1 MKKRILNPKVWIII
15 AIILVAFNL
24 RPAITGVGPL
34 IGMIREDLQLTNSQA
49 GILTTLP
56 LLAFAGLS
64 IAAPRLAR
72 KWGIEWAIFAGLFT
86 LLIGILLRSGGYS
99 TTLFMGTAIIGIG
112 IAICNVLL
120 PGFVKLKFAK
130 HTGVMTSVYTTSM
143 SLFATVGSGLSIPL
157 AINLGLDWQGAL
169 VFWCM
174 VTVTAM
180 AVWTTQLRG
189 AQKPEKIGKHE
200 AAAPKLWHSPL
211 AWHVTAFMGLQSMI
225 FYSLVTWLPEI
236 AQANGISAAT
246 AGWLLSFTQL
256 CGLPSNF
263 ITPIL
268 ASRLQNQ
275 RIIVLVI
282 IFFYFI
288 GFIGL
293 LFVGNS
299 LFLHFIFTFFIGA
312 SMGASISLSFILFN
326 LRTTSAPQASLLSG
340 MAQSFGYLLAAIGP
354 ILLGFL
360 YDFTGGWVL
369 PLLILTGVSLLLAI
383 SGLNAAKDTYVF
395 AEQPVRKREY

>member
-1 MKKRILNPKVWIII
+1 MKKLILNPKVWIIL

-24 RPAITGVGPL
+24 RPAITSVGPL
-34 IGMIREDLQLTNSQA
+34 IGMIRDDLQLTNSQV
-49 GILTTLP
+49 GVLTTLP

-86 LLIGILLRSGGYS
+86 LFIGILLRSGGYP

-169 VFWCM
+169 VFWC
-174 VTVTAM
+174 VIAVTAM
-180 AVWTTQLRG
+180 AVWTTQLRS
-189 AQKPEKIGKHE
+189 AEKPENNGLQSE
-200 AAAPKLWHSPL
+200 APKLWQSPL
-211 AWHVTAFMGLQSMI
+211 AWNITAFMGLQSTI
-225 FYSLVTWLPEI
+225 FYSLITWLPEI
-236 AQANGISAAT
+236 VQANGINAAT

-256 CGLPSNF
+256 CGLPANF
-263 ITPIL
+263 LTPIL
-268 ASRLQNQ
+268 ASRMQNQ
-275 RIIVLVI
+275 RIIVFVI
-282 IFFYFI
+282 VFFYLI

-299 LFLHFIFTFFIGA
+299 LSLHFVFTSFIGV

-326 LRTTSAPQASLLSG
+326 LRSTSTPQASQLSG
-340 MAQSFGYLLAAIGP
+340 MAQSFGYLLAAVGP
-354 ILLGFL
+354 ILLGSL
-360 YDFTGGWVL
+360 YDYTGGWVL
-369 PLLILTGVSLLLAI
+369 PLIILTVVSTLLAI
-383 SGLNAAKDTYVF
+383 AGWSAGKDTYVF
-395 AEQPVRKREY
+395 AEKPVKRDRS